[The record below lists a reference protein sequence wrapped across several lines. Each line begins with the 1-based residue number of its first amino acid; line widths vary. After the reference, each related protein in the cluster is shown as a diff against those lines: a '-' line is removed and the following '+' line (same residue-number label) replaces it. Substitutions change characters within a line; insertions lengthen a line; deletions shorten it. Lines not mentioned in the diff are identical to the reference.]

1 MPLLYTSLGTGFT
14 GLGWFPGCGC
24 GVGFGSG
31 EGPGL
36 MGGWGPGRGA
46 VEKER
51 VTDLREAEEVAG
63 LVVS

>member
-1 MPLLYTSLGTGFT
+1 
-14 GLGWFPGCGC
+14 
-24 GVGFGSG
+24 
-31 EGPGL
+31 

>member
-1 MPLLYTSLGTGFT
+1 VAVVLAL
-14 GLGWFPGCGC
+14 
-24 GVGFGSG
+24 GVGRDL
-31 EGPGL
+31 GL
-36 MGGWGPGRGA
+36 WVAGGQVEGA